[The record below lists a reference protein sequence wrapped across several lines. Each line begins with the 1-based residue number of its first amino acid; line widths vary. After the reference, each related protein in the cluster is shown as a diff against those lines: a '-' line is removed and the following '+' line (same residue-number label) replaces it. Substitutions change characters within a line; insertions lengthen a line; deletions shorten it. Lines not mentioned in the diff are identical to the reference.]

1 MLTFYDKLLISI
13 LFLISFSFLIFIR
26 FNSKG
31 NMVYI
36 TVDGNEV
43 MKSDINVDR
52 KLSVKGVIG
61 ITEIEI
67 KNGRVRVND
76 SPCNNKTCIKTGWI
90 DKSYQSI
97 ICIPNHVVVEIVDN
111 DKKIDAITR

>member
-1 MLTFYDKLLISI
+1 MLTLYDKLLISI
-13 LFLISFSFLIFIR
+13 LLSISLSFLIFIR

-31 NMVYI
+31 NTVYI

-76 SPCNNKTCIKTGWI
+76 SPCNNKTCIKT
-90 DKSYQSI
+90 
-97 ICIPNHVVVEIVDN
+97 V
-111 DKKIDAITR
+111 